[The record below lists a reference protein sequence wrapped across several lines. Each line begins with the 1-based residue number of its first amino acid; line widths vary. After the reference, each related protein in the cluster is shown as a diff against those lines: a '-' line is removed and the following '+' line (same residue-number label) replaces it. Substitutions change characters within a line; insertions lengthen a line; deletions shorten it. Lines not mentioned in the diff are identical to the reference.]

1 MCKKSVLIVIILFF
15 SLDSLRPT
23 AQTQVVLRNVC
34 TAATLRFPFCCV
46 SCNFLNLTTNIGAD
60 YNLWHET
67 YVRLQYR
74 VLGVPQVTLAIW
86 PFPWWCWGG
95 WFWPCSY
102 FFFAQQVSEGH
113 ILQTKLLDPLMF
125 VLAAGA
131 LLAET
136 QYHPISL
143 QT

>member
-34 TAATLRFPFCCV
+34 TAATLRFPFGCV
-46 SCNFLNLTTNIGAD
+46 LCNLLNLTTNTGAD
-60 YNLWHET
+60 YNLWHEI
-67 YVRLQYR
+67 YVQLQYR

-86 PFPWWCWGG
+86 PSLWWCWGG

-102 FFFAQQVSEGH
+102 FFFDHQVSEAH

-125 VLAAGA
+125 VLASGA
-131 LLAET
+131 LFTET

-143 QT
+143 QM